1 MAMIEQQINNLA
13 QERGYADAEDM
24 RKNMGERNYARLV
37 GNMMPLVKGG
47 VPFEVIKHQSN
58 ITPKTI
64 RVYLVLDP
72 TVYVEVQT
80 TENRVPAKLRGISK
94 DIEQQK
100 FNRWAPFAGLHQAV
114 GDGKGGL
121 VQKPSWAWTFV

>member
-1 MAMIEQQINNLA
+1 MATIEQQINNLA
-13 QERGYADAEDM
+13 QERGYTDATDM

-64 RVYLVLDP
+64 RVYLNQDP
-72 TVYVEVQT
+72 SVYVEVKT
-80 TENRVPAKLRGISK
+80 TEDRVPAKLKTIRK
-94 DIEQQK
+94 DIMNQQ
-100 FNRWAPFAGLHQAV
+100 FPRWAPFAGQPQCGNKQDPNA
-114 GDGKGGL
+114 KG
-121 VQKPSWAWTFV
+121 WAWTFV